1 MEKEGKAEGERSVGW
16 PYFLS
21 GELYGAGLCVM
32 TAEWIIISLSSSLS
46 LFLSVVPLFRSRS
59 LSGRPSV
66 SCKEAHPGPSPFLCK
81 DMQSRTV
88 EFAREREGRERNDGT
103 YAGKREGIEELEKI
117 LLSFRSFFPGT
128 LLPTRSRVFLSC
140 MRDREIGGWLRGGA
154 DGWREGKTRRKKK
167 ENGRKGSTDIRRRK
181 GSGGWSDRKSV
192 V

>member
-46 LFLSVVPLFRSRS
+46 LFFSVVPLFLSRS

-81 DMQSRTV
+81 DMQSRKV
-88 EFAREREGRERNDGT
+88 EFAREREGRERTTERTRARGREKEREDER
-103 YAGKREGIEELEKI
+103 KRE
-117 LLSFRSFFPGT
+117 
-128 LLPTRSRVFLSC
+128 
-140 MRDREIGGWLRGGA
+140 REM
-154 DGWREGKTRRKKK
+154 E
-167 ENGRKGSTDIRRRK
+167 
-181 GSGGWSDRKSV
+181 
-192 V
+192 